1 MRNMTTIKRW
11 MRAALL
17 VALVIPAAPGALA
30 RSVGLDVQMSSPLIL
45 AGAPQRTYM
54 RIALKGL
61 ETNRGRRA
69 PVNVAIV
76 LDRSGSMSGR
86 KIEEAKRAAIMAIGL
101 LRDDDIVSIVTYEST
116 VDVLVPATKVSD
128 RQTICDRIRGVRASG
143 NTALFAGVSK
153 GAMELRKFVDRNRV
167 NTLILLSDGL
177 ANVGPSSPGELGQ
190 LGASLARE
198 GIAVTTIGLG
208 LQYNEDLMTRLAMAS
223 DGNHFFVEDEADLEY
238 AFATEFGDVVSVVA
252 QGVSIHIHCP
262 EGIRPI
268 RMLGREAQI
277 SGQDVFAS
285 LNQLYMNQTRY
296 LLLEVEL
303 PTARVGNVRPVAD
316 VLVEYHDL
324 SSGSRG
330 ALRGGASV
338 TVTDSPAMV
347 ERKKNR
353 DVMVAV
359 ASQVG
364 AEQNELAT
372 ALRDEGKVD
381 EARQAFLSNALYLQ
395 DAAAKWDDSR
405 LQLDADYNDEAS
417 QNLNEE
423 QWQRERKKQLELQYK
438 TKTQRAWSST
448 AQQGEQKKDD

>member
-1 MRNMTTIKRW
+1 MRSMTTIKGW
-11 MRAALL
+11 IRAALL

-30 RSVGLDVQMSSPLIL
+30 RSVGLDVQMSSPMIL
-45 AGAPQRTYM
+45 VGGPQRAYM
-54 RIALKGL
+54 RISLEGL
-61 ETNRGRRA
+61 EKTRGRRA

-167 NTLILLSDGL
+167 NTLVLLSDGL

-285 LNQLYMNQTRY
+285 LNQLYKNQTRY

-303 PTARVGNVRPVAD
+303 PTARAGNVRPVAD
-316 VLVEYHDL
+316 VSVDYHDL
-324 SSGSRG
+324 LSGSRG
-330 ALRGGASV
+330 TLRGGASV
-338 TVTDSPAMV
+338 TFTDSPAMV
-347 ERKKNR
+347 EQKTNR

-423 QWQRERKKQLELQYK
+423 QWQRERKKQRELQYK

-448 AQQGEQKKDD
+448 EQQGEQKKDD